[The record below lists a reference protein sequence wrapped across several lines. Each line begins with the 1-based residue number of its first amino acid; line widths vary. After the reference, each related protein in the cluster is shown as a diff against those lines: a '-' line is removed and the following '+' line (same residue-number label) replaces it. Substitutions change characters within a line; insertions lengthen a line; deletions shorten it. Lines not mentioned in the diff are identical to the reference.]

1 MKSARFLDWVWLLL
15 MGITVM
21 NAFIAENSGTGAAI
35 TILVAISVAYK
46 GRMVVDH
53 FMGLK
58 GANKHLRNWM
68 NAYFYVIPAM
78 IVLVYIFPETLA
90 EWTRLK

>member
-1 MKSARFLDWVWLLL
+1 MTSSKSLDIIWLLL

-21 NAFIAENSGTGAAI
+21 NAFIAENTTASAAI

-58 GANKHLRNWM
+58 GANRHIRNWM

-78 IVLVYIFPETLA
+78 IVFVYVFPETLA
-90 EWTRLK
+90 QWTSLR